1 MANII
6 PRIPAI
12 FAPAKIITN
21 ISRGCAFTDL
31 EKITGCSTTL
41 SVICTAAKTEMILK
55 SKKL

>member
-1 MANII
+1 MAKII

-31 EKITGCSTTL
+31 EKITGCISRL
-41 SVICTAAKTEMILK
+41 SVI
-55 SKKL
+55 

>member
-31 EKITGCSTTL
+31 EKITGCSSRL
-41 SVICTAAKTEMILK
+41 SVIWTAVNTVMILW
-55 SKKL
+55 SG